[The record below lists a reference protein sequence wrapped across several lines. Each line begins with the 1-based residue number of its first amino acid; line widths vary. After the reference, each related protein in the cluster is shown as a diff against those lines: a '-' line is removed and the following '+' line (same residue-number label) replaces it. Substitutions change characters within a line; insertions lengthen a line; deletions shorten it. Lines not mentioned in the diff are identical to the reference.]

1 MNSCDHCQ
9 GSEVNMSKNMSLS
22 TFVIVFHAGV
32 RTIMADSDNETA
44 QGMPKDTYPCSLC
57 N

>member
-1 MNSCDHCQ
+1 
-9 GSEVNMSKNMSLS
+9 MSKNMSLS